1 MNVGID
7 LDFFFDGTLGYN
19 IKTTENYK
27 KNLEKCQQASE
38 ALIAEIKNKSNEI
51 LNSFSFDYQ
60 NKIKTI
66 REKIVKKKNTLVV
79 GLGGSSAGAK
89 ALSMYLGNSIY
100 FFDNYDLRYIDDFF
114 KKHDLKE
121 FQIYIISKS
130 GNTFETLAMLNLI
143 YQHLLSI
150 SNKEL
155 INNNLVIVTEVADNI
170 LNNFANQNG
179 IQVVSHNKKIG
190 GRYSVFSETGMILFD
205 INPKEISD
213 SANSVVS
220 KLMENNVDDQL
231 NPTVNA
237 AIILSLQEHGIKFN
251 VNLLYDYSLKNYSYW
266 FHQLFAESLG
276 KNENA
281 MTPTTSICPKDHH
294 SMAQLFIGG
303 PKDKFFNIYP
313 PAHSEHFKSFADLD
327 MGIIQKKTPENLLQ
341 SQYLG
346 LVKTF
351 RNKKI
356 PHRIIKFID
365 KFQSR
370 EANMLELFS
379 YNILE
384 TIILGYAQNINP
396 YDQPAVEDIK
406 INTFNS

>member
-190 GRYSVFSETGMILFD
+190 GRYSCKV
-205 INPKEISD
+205 IN
-213 SANSVVS
+213 
-220 KLMENNVDDQL
+220 
-231 NPTVNA
+231 
-237 AIILSLQEHGIKFN
+237 
-251 VNLLYDYSLKNYSYW
+251 LK
-266 FHQLFAESLG
+266 
-276 KNENA
+276 
-281 MTPTTSICPKDHH
+281 
-294 SMAQLFIGG
+294 
-303 PKDKFFNIYP
+303 
-313 PAHSEHFKSFADLD
+313 
-327 MGIIQKKTPENLLQ
+327 
-341 SQYLG
+341 
-346 LVKTF
+346 
-351 RNKKI
+351 
-356 PHRIIKFID
+356 
-365 KFQSR
+365 
-370 EANMLELFS
+370 
-379 YNILE
+379 
-384 TIILGYAQNINP
+384 
-396 YDQPAVEDIK
+396 
-406 INTFNS
+406 